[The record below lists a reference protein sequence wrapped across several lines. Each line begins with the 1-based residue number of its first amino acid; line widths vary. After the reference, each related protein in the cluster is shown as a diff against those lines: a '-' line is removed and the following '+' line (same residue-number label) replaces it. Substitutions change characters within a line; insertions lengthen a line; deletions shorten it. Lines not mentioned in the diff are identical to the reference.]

1 MRGWELGDSPQ
12 LHPPTPPTPL
22 SLLPQLSPGG
32 IHYQVEAMMVM
43 EKNECIASVV
53 LYDQCRQVSH
63 DGQLDSDQL
72 K

>member
-1 MRGWELGDSPQ
+1 MIHHSYP
-12 LHPPTPPTPL
+12 PL

-32 IHYQVEAMMVM
+32 IHYQVEEMMVM
-43 EKNECIASVV
+43 EKKNECIASVV

-63 DGQLDSDQL
+63 DGQLNSDQL